1 MLRALFR
8 GGRKRPAGAK
18 RKPTGALTPIGWRA
32 DAGAAPAPSAEG
44 WPVIDG
50 PHYLDVLGALHG
62 LFAPRWYLEIGAFK
76 GQSLARSACD
86 VVAVDPHFRF
96 EGWPVPAAR
105 RAHFFQT
112 TSDAF
117 FATGF
122 LKAAGIRPD
131 LAFLDGLHHYEALL
145 ADFAATEP
153 LMAPGGRILLHD
165 CVPTSH
171 AMADREWDESATRA
185 WTGDVWKTLAAL
197 VETRPDLRVTVLD
210 AWPTGLTLIENVAEG
225 DAGLAGRLPALRAR
239 WDAVTLRDHGV
250 ARYFAQFEIHSSWRF
265 VQARQAA
272 AAPSPSGG

>member
-1 MLRALFR
+1 MLKALFG
-8 GGRKRPAGAK
+8 GGRRRPAGEK
-18 RKPTGALTPIGWRA
+18 RKPVGRLTAMGWRA
-32 DAGAAPAPSAEG
+32 GSGPAPAPGPEG
-44 WPVIDG
+44 WPAVDG

-62 LFAPRWYLEIGAFK
+62 LFAPRWYLEVGAFK
-76 GQSLARSACD
+76 GQSLARAACD
-86 VVAVDPHFRF
+86 VVAVDPKFRF

-105 RAHFFQT
+105 RAHFFQM
-112 TSDAF
+112 TSDDF

-122 LKAAGIRPD
+122 LQAAGIRPD

-145 ADFAATEP
+145 TDFAATEP

-197 VETRPDLRVTVLD
+197 IEARPDLRVTVLD
-210 AWPTGLTLIENVAEG
+210 AWPTGLAIIENLAPG
-225 DAGLAGRLPALRAR
+225 DGGLAARLPGLRAR

-250 ARYFAQFEIHSSWRF
+250 ARYFAQFEIQSSWRF
-265 VQARQAA
+265 LQARQAA
-272 AAPSPSGG
+272 APSPDGG